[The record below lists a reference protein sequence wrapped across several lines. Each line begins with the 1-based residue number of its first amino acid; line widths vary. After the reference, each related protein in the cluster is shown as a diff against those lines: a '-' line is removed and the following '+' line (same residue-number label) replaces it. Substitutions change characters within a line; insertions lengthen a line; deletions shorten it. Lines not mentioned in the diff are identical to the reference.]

1 MCTAIIAW
9 GSLIWRHPKGEFS
22 LIDTDI
28 ELPIQFSRISD
39 NGKGRCTLVID
50 YQNGILNK
58 CKALIS
64 NTHTPKKLKYCLKKR
79 EKTINK
85 HIHFIDFTTNENY
98 HNLKIKEIILI
109 KKWCLKNNIKFI
121 CWTGLPSN
129 IDDFSYD
136 YIFNYINEQKENN
149 FKLYC
154 LTLDYILRCL
164 FICKI
169 VNPKILKFLLYKKM
183 KK

>member
-1 MCTAIIAW
+1 MTSCAILAW
-9 GSLIWRHPKGEFS
+9 GSLIWKHPAGNYIMK
-22 LIDTDI
+22 DTNI

-39 NGKGRCTLVID
+39 NKKGRCTLVID
-50 YQNGILNK
+50 YENGILNK

-64 NTHTPKKLKYCLKKR
+64 TDKECEPMRIFNCLKKR

-85 HIHFIDFTTNENY
+85 HIHFINFETNENH
-98 HNLKIKEIILI
+98 HNLKIKEVIQI
-109 KKWCLKNNIKFI
+109 KNWCSENDIKFI

-129 IDDFSYD
+129 IEKFSYEF
-136 YIFNYINEQKENN
+136 IFNYINEQEKTN

-169 VNPKILKFLLYKKM
+169 SNPELLKFINPT
-183 KK
+183 